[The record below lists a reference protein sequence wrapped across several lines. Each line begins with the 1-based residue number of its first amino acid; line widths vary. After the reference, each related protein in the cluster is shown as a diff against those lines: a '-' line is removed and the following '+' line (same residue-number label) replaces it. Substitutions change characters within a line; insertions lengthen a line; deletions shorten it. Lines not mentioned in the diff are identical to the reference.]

1 MGSLTNHKMNSMF
14 DPIRVLITFAVF
26 GDYKE
31 KSVVKLICIELTAV
45 VLCHSVASCSDNG
58 KVSQ

>member
-1 MGSLTNHKMNSMF
+1 MNSMF
-14 DPIRVLITFAVF
+14 DPIRVLITFEVF
-26 GDYKE
+26 GDYEE

-45 VLCHSVASCSDNG
+45 VLCHSVASYSDNG